1 MNAWWQ
7 QLTPLL
13 RSEVSSYSL
22 TCFSS
27 AVNAP
32 ISPLLTA
39 AAYGSK
45 LLPSKLSPAVL
56 QQHSAFSP
64 PSSGLILVIC
74 HAVGVTLKVCL
85 GVWGSGS
92 GYKGEILQMVKKQTK
107 KKTTKKHRWSNML
120 WSKRTVHFFFFLKE
134 KAKLFLFDFPPVL
147 LWTDTGLVSP
157 LLCSDCMWM
166 LERGRVCV
174 LCCSA
179 IDCMKPERV
188 GMCVWVLVCVC
199 ECVCVR
205 ACVCMCVV
213 VSGQWCACSDCI
225 LWPSALNK

>member
-13 RSEVSSYSL
+13 RSEVSSYS
-22 TCFSS
+22 
-27 AVNAP
+27 
-32 ISPLLTA
+32 
-39 AAYGSK
+39 
-45 LLPSKLSPAVL
+45 LPSKLSPAVL

-107 KKTTKKHRWSNML
+107 KKQQKNTDGRICCGAKEL
-120 WSKRTVHFFFFLKE
+120 FIFFFSWKKKPSCFYLISRLCFSE
-134 KAKLFLFDFPPVL
+134 RIPG
-147 LWTDTGLVSP
+147 WC
-157 LLCSDCMWM
+157 LLCSAVTVC
-166 LERGRVCV
+166 ECSREAACV

-199 ECVCVR
+199 VSVCVCVR
-205 ACVCMCVV
+205 AYVCV
-213 VSGQWCACSDCI
+213 
-225 LWPSALNK
+225 L

>member
-107 KKTTKKHRWSNML
+107 KKKTKKHRWSNML
-120 WSKRTVHFFFFLKE
+120 WSKRTVHFFFSWKKKPSCFYLISRLCFSE
-134 KAKLFLFDFPPVL
+134 RIPG
-147 LWTDTGLVSP
+147 WC
-157 LLCSDCMWM
+157 LLCSA
-166 LERGRVCV
+166 VT
-174 LCCSA
+174 
-179 IDCMKPERV
+179 
-188 GMCVWVLVCVC
+188 VC
-199 ECVCVR
+199 ECSR
-205 ACVCMCVV
+205 EAACVFCVALLLTV
-213 VSGQWCACSDCI
+213 WNPSVWACVYEC
-225 LWPSALNK
+225 